1 VDIADYLRIL
11 RARWL
16 LVACFVVVAV
26 GAAWLTTSVVPIA
39 VSPATVYRASAV
51 MLKTGDTGGLS
62 LTTLATVTTIEPVA
76 EQVAEAIGYRR
87 NPLSLTD
94 QIQAV
99 GDDQGGLLTI
109 TATDTDPGRTE
120 LLANQFAKQLV
131 AYLTKRSA
139 ESSAS
144 QAEAVKLQMDDMNR
158 QISNLEGKILI
169 APKPEAEVLTAQRNA
184 LITTYGNL
192 SAQYQSLLAAGTL
205 PIGLETL
212 QEANATPA
220 PLVGLQPPRSRVM
233 RSLLAALI
241 GLLLGAGAAI
251 GLEQI
256 RGRIITTPAP
266 QRASAAPVVGEIPI
280 IGRRYRKSLVS
291 VKKPH
296 SVPARAFRILAAVLS
311 GSNDG
316 PSSNA
321 VVGGS
326 GSPIILVTSAGPD
339 EGKTTVVGNL
349 AVAFADAGHRVLILS
364 TDFHRPR
371 IHALFHV
378 RQQPGLSDQL
388 LSPNG
393 KPVLEGT
400 VVKTPVP
407 YVQLVPSGS
416 FPTWPGLLLGSSA
429 MRSALEEARV
439 LADVVL
445 VDTPPLLSEGDA
457 AQLIPSVDSVVVVA
471 RSGRLKTDT
480 ARRAGEML
488 QRLRA
493 PMGGVILNRSD
504 ASSIA
509 PGRYERSRS
518 HVGHEANGN
527 STSSKK
533 VEAKSGWDPR

>member
-1 VDIADYLRIL
+1 MDIADYLRIL

-220 PLVGLQPPRSRVM
+220 PSVGLQPPRSRVM

-241 GLLLGAGAAI
+241 GLLHGAGAAI

-256 RGRIITTPAP
+256 RGRIRTKPA
-266 QRASAAPVVGEIPI
+266 AE
-280 IGRRYRKSLVS
+280 
-291 VKKPH
+291 
-296 SVPARAFRILAAVLS
+296 RAFGA
-311 GSNDG
+311 
-316 PSSNA
+316 P
-321 VVGGS
+321 
-326 GSPIILVTSAGPD
+326 
-339 EGKTTVVGNL
+339 
-349 AVAFADAGHRVLILS
+349 
-364 TDFHRPR
+364 RP
-371 IHALFHV
+371 FV
-378 RQQPGLSDQL
+378 S
-388 LSPNG
+388 
-393 KPVLEGT
+393 
-400 VVKTPVP
+400 
-407 YVQLVPSGS
+407 
-416 FPTWPGLLLGSSA
+416 
-429 MRSALEEARV
+429 
-439 LADVVL
+439 
-445 VDTPPLLSEGDA
+445 
-457 AQLIPSVDSVVVVA
+457 
-471 RSGRLKTDT
+471 
-480 ARRAGEML
+480 
-488 QRLRA
+488 
-493 PMGGVILNRSD
+493 
-504 ASSIA
+504 
-509 PGRYERSRS
+509 
-518 HVGHEANGN
+518 
-527 STSSKK
+527 
-533 VEAKSGWDPR
+533 

>member
-256 RGRIITTPAP
+256 RGRIRTKPAGE
-266 QRASAAPVVGEIPI
+266 RAVGAPGGGESDRRRRPTAGAAPRWSARSRSSAAVIAN
-280 IGRRYRKSLVS
+280 RWSRSRS
-291 VKKPH
+291 
-296 SVPARAFRILAAVLS
+296 RILSPLEHS
-311 GSNDG
+311 GSLR
-316 PSSNA
+316 PSC
-321 VVGGS
+321 
-326 GSPIILVTSAGPD
+326 
-339 EGKTTVVGNL
+339 
-349 AVAFADAGHRVLILS
+349 
-364 TDFHRPR
+364 
-371 IHALFHV
+371 
-378 RQQPGLSDQL
+378 PGR
-388 LSPNG
+388 
-393 KPVLEGT
+393 T
-400 VVKTPVP
+400 
-407 YVQLVPSGS
+407 
-416 FPTWPGLLLGSSA
+416 
-429 MRSALEEARV
+429 M
-439 LADVVL
+439 
-445 VDTPPLLSEGDA
+445 
-457 AQLIPSVDSVVVVA
+457 
-471 RSGRLKTDT
+471 
-480 ARRAGEML
+480 ARRAT
-488 QRLRA
+488 RWSAARA
-493 PMGGVILNRSD
+493 RP
-504 ASSIA
+504 SSWSQA
-509 PGRYERSRS
+509 PGRMKARRPSLGTSRLPS
-518 HVGHEANGN
+518 PTPGIESSSCRRT
-527 STSSKK
+527 STAPGSTPCST
-533 VEAKSGWDPR
+533 

>member
-1 VDIADYLRIL
+1 MDVADYLRIL

-16 LVACFVVVAV
+16 LVVGFVVVAL
-26 GAAWLTTSVVPIA
+26 GAGWLTTTAIPIA
-39 VSPATVYRASAV
+39 VSPSTVYQASAI

-62 LTTLATVTTIEPVA
+62 LSTLATVTTIEPVA
-76 EQVAEAIGYRR
+76 EQVAEAIGYHRD
-87 NPLSLTD
+87 PLSLTD
-94 QIQAV
+94 RIQAV
-99 GDDQGGLLTI
+99 GDDQAGLLTI
-109 TATDTDPGRTE
+109 TATDTDPDRTE

-131 AYLTKRSA
+131 AYLTKRAA
-139 ESSAS
+139 ENSAS
-144 QAEAVKLQMDDMNR
+144 QAGAVKVQMDETNR
-158 QISNLEGKILI
+158 QISSLERRIQS
-169 APKPEAEVLTAQRNA
+169 AAKPRADVLTAQRNA

-192 SAQYQSLLAAGTL
+192 SAQYQSLLTAGTL

-220 PLVGLQPPRSRVM
+220 PSVGFQPPRSRVM

-241 GLLLGAGAAI
+241 GLLLGAGAAL
-251 GLEQI
+251 GLERI
-256 RGRIITTPAP
+256 RGRIRTKPAAE
-266 QRASAAPVVGEIPI
+266 RAFGAPVVGEIPN
-280 IGRRYRKSLVS
+280 IGRRNRKSLVS

-311 GSNDG
+311 GSTDD
-316 PSSNA
+316 PSSEA
-321 VVGGS
+321 VLGDS
-326 GSPIILVTSAGPD
+326 GSHIILVTSAGPE

-371 IHALFHV
+371 IHTLFDV
-378 RQQPGLSDQL
+378 RQRPGLSDQL
-388 LSPNG
+388 VSPNG
-393 KPVLEGT
+393 KPVLQGT
-400 VVKTPVP
+400 VVKTAVHD
-407 YVQLVPSGS
+407 VQLVPSGS
-416 FPTWPGLLLGSSA
+416 FPTWPGQLLGSSA
-429 MRSALEEARV
+429 MRSALEEARG

-471 RSGRLKTDT
+471 RSGKITTDT

-493 PMGGVILNRSD
+493 PVGGVVLNRSD
-504 ASSIA
+504 DSSIA
-509 PGRYERSRS
+509 PGRYDRLRS
-518 HVGHEANGN
+518 HSGHKANGE

-533 VEAKSGWDPR
+533 EKAKSGWDPS